1 MNEELWIK
9 GREVER
15 QAPSPASTAASSVL
29 PVNFL
34 ITNLLILI

>member
-1 MNEELWIK
+1 MNEELWTK

-29 PVNFL
+29 QVNFL
-34 ITNLLILI
+34 ITNILILI